1 MNTFSPADE
10 EKRRGVRR
18 MKITATGL
26 LLFVALV
33 YVLAK
38 WASHQG
44 AGAWA
49 EYVAAA
55 AEAGMVGALADWFAV
70 TALFRHPLGLPIP
83 HTAIIPNKKDQLGV
97 SLGEFVGENFLSEEV
112 VRQRLRAVGIG
123 SRLGAWLAEPEHA
136 DRVTAELATALRGAL
151 TVLRDSDVQAVVGE
165 AITRRAD
172 AQEIAP
178 GIGKMLE
185 RVVADGGHHRVVD
198 LVCVRAHDWLV
209 LHGDSVMDAVQG
221 GAPGW
226 TPRFVDRKVG
236 ERVYKE
242 LLRFVTEMR
251 DAPSHPARG
260 ALDRFLTDFA
270 SDLQSDTDTRAR
282 VERLKG
288 EVLGRGTGATLVTA
302 AGKQLTVSASEHKDL
317 FWALRGA
324 GNGNF
329 GVVTELRFRTRPAPQ
344 CVTAYMSWPWSRAAA
359 ALKAWQ
365 EWGPDQP
372 DEIWSSCHL
381 ASAPGGTPTVS
392 VSAFSL
398 GTYGELQNAVDRL
411 ADRIGAPARSVSLK
425 RRSYEE
431 SMEVYAG
438 CSAFAE
444 DAQCHLP
451 GSTPGRSP
459 RGALGRET
467 YAARSDFFDRS
478 IPAAGVQTLLT
489 QMAGVRGGSGSI
501 ALTALGG
508 AVNRVSPTA
517 TAFVHRRSRMLAQYI
532 ASWRAGTSGTAAQG
546 WLDTA
551 HHAMSRHASGAAYQ
565 NYTDPTLTDW
575 RKAYYGDAAPRLT
588 ALKKQY
594 DPDRFFTF
602 PQAL

>member
-1 MNTFSPADE
+1 MYRRTFIGGATAALTAAATTACSGHDRAGAGGGAAE
-10 EKRRGVRR
+10 RTASRTTTT
-18 MKITATGL
+18 TATHAAAAAANWTGL
-26 LLFVALV
+26 ARDLDGPLIRPGDGSWPAAHQLYNTRFDTLKPAAVAYVSHTDDIRTALAYARAHGVKVSIRNGGHSYAGWSSGNGRLV
-33 YVLAK
+33 VDVSKLSRIR
-38 WASHQG
+38 ASGGEAVIG
-44 AGAWA
+44 AGAKLIDV
-49 EYVAAA
+49 YR
-55 AEAGMVGALADWFAV
+55 ALAAKGV
-70 TALFRHPLGLPIP
+70 TIP
-83 HTAIIPNKKDQLGV
+83 AGSCPTVGV
-97 SLGEFVGENFLSEEV
+97 SGLTLG
-112 VRQRLRAVGIG
+112 
-123 SRLGAWLAEPEHA
+123 
-136 DRVTAELATALRGAL
+136 
-151 TVLRDSDVQAVVGE
+151 
-165 AITRRAD
+165 
-172 AQEIAP
+172 
-178 GIGKMLE
+178 
-185 RVVADGGHHRVVD
+185 GGHGVVS
-198 LVCVRAHDWLV
+198 RAY
-209 LHGDSVMDAVQG
+209 G
-221 GAPGW
+221 
-226 TPRFVDRKVG
+226 
-236 ERVYKE
+236 
-242 LLRFVTEMR
+242 
-251 DAPSHPARG
+251 
-260 ALDRFLTDFA
+260 LTCDN
-270 SDLQSDTDTRAR
+270 L
-282 VERLKG
+282 
-288 EVLGRGTGATLVTA
+288 TGATLVTA